1 MSSAEDL
8 STEIKSLIIE
18 TLDLEDIEPD
28 DIDAS
33 APLFGDGLG
42 LDSIDAL
49 ELGVSLHRKYNLNID
64 SSDQKMR
71 EYFRSIETLVQ
82 LVLER
87 RAKNVVQ
94 G

>member
-1 MSSAEDL
+1 MTSVEDL
-8 STEIKSLIIE
+8 SNEIKSLIIE
-18 TLDLEDIEPD
+18 TLDLEDVEPK
-28 DIDAS
+28 DIDES

-49 ELGVSLHRKYNLNID
+49 ELGVSLQSKYNLRLD
-64 SSDQKMR
+64 SNDQKMQ

-87 RAKNVVQ
+87 RVENVVQ